1 MRPHIELVSVQG
13 FVVGVV
19 ALVDIAPEPV
29 EAPVA
34 SVDLGSVGTHSV
46 TVAIVV
52 TPATAAA
59 AAVTLAT
66 LVAVVVVAAV
76 AVTPVTVVVAEALA
90 SAVAAAAAAVVVAAA
105 VRFAGTAVAAGPFPD
120 SVALVTLVVAA
131 K

>member
-1 MRPHIELVSVQG
+1 MQPHTELVSVQG

-19 ALVDIAPEPV
+19 ALVDIVPEPV
-29 EAPVA
+29 EAPAA
-34 SVDLGSVGTHSV
+34 SVNLGSVGTHSA
-46 TVAIVV
+46 TDAIVV

-59 AAVTLAT
+59 AAVNLA
-66 LVAVVVVAAV
+66 
-76 AVTPVTVVVAEALA
+76 TPVTVVAVVAAEALA
-90 SAVAAAAAAVVVAAA
+90 SAVAAAAAAVVVVAA